1 MSMVLER
8 ALAILELNHAGMN
21 LQEACDIVGV
31 QVNSYTKSKSVL
43 AKVVPDKYVRIIKHF
58 TQEEIDDVINES
70 KRRGVSLVQVCDER
84 DINYQTLTTRA
95 YSLAG
100 NKAPRLDAIQRI
112 LLVKEWDKSATYED
126 ALERVDDRQLVELV
140 VKSRILRDKCKQI
153 LEDAENGVE
162 IRFDSF
168 QSLDNCAGNKRK
180 KRKKKVNSRITC
192 ERCKSRGSCSYTFEP
207 NCKHFQADLLTFMR
221 KPE

>member
-1 MSMVLER
+1 MVLER

-31 QVNSYTKSKSVL
+31 QVNSYTKSRSML

-84 DINYQTLTTRA
+84 DICYQTLTTRA
-95 YSLAG
+95 YNLAG
-100 NKAPRLDAIQRI
+100 NKSPRLDAIQRI
-112 LLVKEWDKSATYED
+112 LLVKEWEKSATYEA

-162 IRFDSF
+162 IRFDNF
-168 QSLDNCAGNKRK
+168 QSLDNCAGNKR

-192 ERCKSRGSCSYTFEP
+192 ERCKNRGSCSYTFES
-207 NCKHFQADLLTFMR
+207 NCKYFQADLLTFMR

>member
-31 QVNSYTKSKSVL
+31 QVNSYTKSRSML

-84 DINYQTLTTRA
+84 DICYQTLTTRA
-95 YSLAG
+95 YNLAG
-100 NKAPRLDAIQRI
+100 NKSPRLDAIQRI
-112 LLVKEWDKSATYED
+112 LLVKEWEKSATYEA

-162 IRFDSF
+162 IRFDNF

-180 KRKKKVNSRITC
+180 RKKKANSRITC

>member
-43 AKVVPDKYVRIIKHF
+43 AKVVPDKYVRIFKHF

-100 NKAPRLDAIQRI
+100 LYVCRCIFKIRAFIKAWP
-112 LLVKEWDKSATYED
+112 Y
-126 ALERVDDRQLVELV
+126 
-140 VKSRILRDKCKQI
+140 
-153 LEDAENGVE
+153 G
-162 IRFDSF
+162 
-168 QSLDNCAGNKRK
+168 G
-180 KRKKKVNSRITC
+180 
-192 ERCKSRGSCSYTFEP
+192 ERCGCR
-207 NCKHFQADLLTFMR
+207 
-221 KPE
+221 

>member
-43 AKVVPDKYVRIIKHF
+43 AKVVPDKYVRIFKHF

-180 KRKKKVNSRITC
+180 RKKKVNSRITC
-192 ERCKSRGSCSYTFEP
+192 ERCKNRGSCSYTFEP
-207 NCKHFQADLLTFMR
+207 NRKHFQADLLTFMR

>member
-1 MSMVLER
+1 MVLER

-31 QVNSYTKSKSVL
+31 QVNSYTKSRSML

-84 DINYQTLTTRA
+84 DICYQTLTTRA
-95 YSLAG
+95 YNLAG
-100 NKAPRLDAIQRI
+100 NKSPRLDAIQRI
-112 LLVKEWDKSATYED
+112 LLVKEWEKSATYET

-162 IRFDSF
+162 IRFDNF

-180 KRKKKVNSRITC
+180 RKKKANSRITC